1 MSLWNLRLRPR
12 GIVALI
18 LVPAALLT
26 AAAASAAVECRYTDS
41 RDTLGGTK
49 TGGGSILLDPPNVQV
64 RYDPPADG
72 GPRSADVRISN
83 DGGAS
88 WTSINLELQ
97 TYFQREDG
105 GEPVVSL
112 SRFFVPPGFEK
123 TYRDIEAEVTVGE
136 GPEVAGLPTREVVVE
151 VSFTTAVD
159 YGSEVVKED
168 VESTWR
174 YLFADVWE
182 VTPFAP
188 LLGPLRTG
196 VEPVDQRLAEALE
209 EHPGVGEGVAVWSER
224 VTRFEIHGETPEV
237 RRARRELVS
246 CEPAEAPPAAFAVP
260 EGFRYQEPVMSGL
273 GGEAMTEPPGG

>member
-1 MSLWNLRLRPR
+1 MRLWNLGLRRASPC
-12 GIVALI
+12 ALAP
-18 LVPAALLT
+18 LLLT
-26 AAAASAAVECRYTDS
+26 LLAAPAASAAVECRYTDS

-49 TGGGSILLDPPNVQV
+49 TSGGSILLAPPHIQV

-72 GPRSADVRISN
+72 GPRTADVRISN

-97 TYFQREDG
+97 TYFQREDD

-123 TYRDIEAEVTVGE
+123 TYSDVEAEVTVGE

-174 YLFADVWE
+174 YLFTDVWD

-196 VEPVDQRLAEALE
+196 VEPVDQRLAKALE
-209 EHPGVGEGVAVWSER
+209 GHPGVGEGVAAWSER

-237 RRARRELVS
+237 RRARRELVH

-260 EGFRYQEPVMSGL
+260 DGFRYQEPVMSGL
-273 GGEAMTEPPGG
+273 GGETMKEPPGG